1 MLVDLGVL
9 EDYPTNKL
17 PGFNEALEA
26 LIPGLADHACS
37 LGRRGGF
44 ISRLEEGTWLGHV
57 SEHIALELQNIAGTQ
72 VTVGKTRSAGEHGR
86 YNVIFEFREEQV
98 GIEAGKIA
106 VALVNH
112 LVAPNDESVAIDF
125 GAEVERLIR
134 VAERS
139 AFGPSTQAIL
149 DEAVSRDI
157 PWIRL
162 DRQSLV
168 QLGQGVHQQ
177 RIRATMTSRTSSI
190 AVDIASDKALT
201 NDLLNAAGLP
211 VPRSETVR
219 TAQGAV
225 DAAKML
231 GYPVVVKPL
240 DGNHGRGVNLDLRS
254 EEDVRKAFPLA
265 LAESRGGYVVVET
278 YVNGNDHRVLVIGGK
293 MIAIAQRMPAGVT
306 ADGVHTV
313 RQLVDTENSDPRRG
327 IGHEKVL
334 TRIAVN
340 AAAEE
345 LLAKQGLTLDSV
357 PPKGTRVQLALT
369 GNMSTGGT
377 SIDRTM
383 EAHPENIEIA
393 ESAARVIGLDIAGI
407 DFIVPDIAVPVREQ
421 GGAIVEV
428 NAAPGFRMH
437 TNPTEGEPQYVAKPV
452 IDLLFPGD
460 MNARIPILAVT
471 GTNGKT
477 TTVRMIAHIL
487 KLMGRRVG
495 MTTTDG
501 IVIDGRLIKKGD
513 MSGPK
518 SAQMVL
524 QNPLV
529 DTAVFEVARG
539 GILREGLG
547 YDRNDVAVVTNVTAD
562 HLGLH
567 GINTVAQ
574 LAAVKSTLVEA
585 VPRSGTAVLN
595 ADDPLVAKMGRQSR
609 GNVIYF
615 TMQNEKGEE
624 GYDRVDGHTQ
634 RGGAAMVLQPSDDG
648 ELLALRHGSRTMPL
662 IYAHLIPATLQGRA
676 RMNVANALAAAG
688 AAWAAGAHL
697 HDIRQG
703 LRTFSTSFFQAPGRL
718 NEVDV
723 RGFKVIIDYC
733 HNVDGMRRLTEFV
746 DLTMSGSGPVR
757 RGTRGDGDGR
767 SSGNG
772 ASATRSG
779 RAIGVIGI
787 PGDRRDEDQRQ
798 YGALAAQ
805 SFDEIIVREDK
816 NPRGRRRGE
825 TAEHVLEGI
834 RSAQASGARVQQ
846 AEAVLDELE
855 AARAGMRRAKVGDL
869 VVVCADDSTAVYREA
884 MALDRGVGAGR
895 AISDPGEFF
904 VPEG

>member
-1 MLVDLGVL
+1 
-9 EDYPTNKL
+9 
-17 PGFNEALEA
+17 
-26 LIPGLADHACS
+26 
-37 LGRRGGF
+37 
-44 ISRLEEGTWLGHV
+44 
-57 SEHIALELQNIAGTQ
+57 
-72 VTVGKTRSAGEHGR
+72 
-86 YNVIFEFREEQV
+86 
-98 GIEAGKIA
+98 
-106 VALVNH
+106 
-112 LVAPNDESVAIDF
+112 
-125 GAEVERLIR
+125 
-134 VAERS
+134 
-139 AFGPSTQAIL
+139 
-149 DEAVSRDI
+149 
-157 PWIRL
+157 
-162 DRQSLV
+162 
-168 QLGQGVHQQ
+168 
-177 RIRATMTSRTSSI
+177 
-190 AVDIASDKALT
+190 
-201 NDLLNAAGLP
+201 
-211 VPRSETVR
+211 
-219 TAQGAV
+219 
-225 DAAKML
+225 
-231 GYPVVVKPL
+231 
-240 DGNHGRGVNLDLRS
+240 
-254 EEDVRKAFPLA
+254 
-265 LAESRGGYVVVET
+265 
-278 YVNGNDHRVLVIGGK
+278 
-293 MIAIAQRMPAGVT
+293 
-306 ADGVHTV
+306 
-313 RQLVDTENSDPRRG
+313 
-327 IGHEKVL
+327 
-334 TRIAVN
+334 
-340 AAAEE
+340 
-345 LLAKQGLTLDSV
+345 
-357 PPKGTRVQLALT
+357 
-369 GNMSTGGT
+369 
-377 SIDRTM
+377 
-383 EAHPENIEIA
+383 
-393 ESAARVIGLDIAGI
+393 
-407 DFIVPDIAVPVREQ
+407 
-421 GGAIVEV
+421 
-428 NAAPGFRMH
+428 
-437 TNPTEGEPQYVAKPV
+437 
-452 IDLLFPGD
+452 
-460 MNARIPILAVT
+460 
-471 GTNGKT
+471 
-477 TTVRMIAHIL
+477 
-487 KLMGRRVG
+487 
-495 MTTTDG
+495 
-501 IVIDGRLIKKGD
+501 

-615 TMQNEKGEE
+615 TMQTEKGQE
-624 GYDRVDGHTQ
+624 GFDRVDGHSQ
-634 RGGAAMVLQPSDDG
+634 RGGAAMVLQQTDEG

-676 RMNVANALAAAG
+676 RMNVQNALAAAG

-757 RGTRGDGDGR
+757 RGVR
-767 SSGNG
+767 SGGNGKSGGNG
-772 ASATRSG
+772 AQRSG

-787 PGDRRDEDQRQ
+787 PGDRRDEDQRE

-834 RSAQASGARVQQ
+834 RAAQAAGARVQQ
-846 AEAVLDELE
+846 AEAVLEELE
-855 AARAGMRRAKVGDL
+855 AARVGMRRAKQGDL

-895 AISDPGEFF
+895 AISDPGEFL